1 MYGLVNRAIKDCIL
15 DGFGSEVWARVEK
28 RSQTDASHYVSM
40 TPYPDELT
48 LSIIGAACEEL
59 ETDAGTLLRTF
70 GRFWVMNTANLEYSD
85 LMALGGSDLKT
96 FLINLDQ
103 MHEQVAITFQNLRQP
118 SFTLEE
124 TDGYCLLH
132 YRSER
137 DGLTEFVVGLL
148 HGLSEHFQEPLQ
160 IEQLKSKAGG
170 DDHDVFRLEFTA

>member
-1 MYGLVNRAIKDCIL
+1 M
-15 DGFGSEVWARVEK
+15 EK

-103 MHEQVAITFQNLRQP
+103 MHEQVAITFEIYASPP
-118 SFTLEE
+118 SRSRRRR
-124 TDGYCLLH
+124 YCLLH

>member
-15 DGFGSEVWARVEK
+15 DGFGDEVWARVEK

-40 TPYPDELT
+40 TPYPDEVT

-59 ETDAGTLLRTF
+59 GTDAGTLLRTF
-70 GRFWVMNTANLEYSD
+70 GRFWVLNTANLEYGD
-85 LMALGGSDLKT
+85 LMALGGADLKT

-124 TDGYCLLH
+124 TADQYLLH

-137 DGLTEFVVGLL
+137 DGLSEFVVGLL
-148 HGLSEHFQEPLQ
+148 QGLSEHFQEPLNV
-160 IEQLKSKAGG
+160 EQVQSKAGG
-170 DDHDVFRLEFTA
+170 DDHDVFRLDFST